1 MTSITGHSQDVMC
14 SLCGVKSTV
23 TGIDEHHVVHRSMG
37 GTDGVTIMLCRRC
50 HDALHPE
57 KLGGEPRYKL
67 SVTDDRVYLLDNDKI
82 VVDRPRT
89 IPEGFDEGVFV
100 ASLQNAPQ
108 ALRQAAVRFRFL
120 SDDGLVAAGEA
131 MAQVSDVAWEL
142 RARLFQTALKRTPW
156 GDKDRVL
163 MDVAKQFGLE
173 RAQARRE
180 AQLIG
185 WVDAHPEVSSVL
197 DNLPPVEVLRHI
209 QAAQDPEAAAEL
221 YVDRKAADPGYT
233 RQQFAAEVNG
243 VERTWCQHNACPECG
258 AGLPH
263 YRKETQ

>member
-1 MTSITGHSQDVMC
+1 MMPAMVPNQAEYCAI
-14 SLCGVKSTV
+14 CGRSSTQV
-23 TGIDEHHVVHRSMG
+23 PEFNDHHVLARS
-37 GTDGVTIMLCRRC
+37 
-50 HDALHPE
+50 
-57 KLGGEPRYKL
+57 LGGQETIRICIDCHNRIHAQEWRYKL

-89 IPEGFDEGVFV
+89 IPDGFDEGIFV

-233 RQQFAAEVNG
+233 RQQFAAEVKG
-243 VERTWCQHNACPECG
+243 VERTWCTHNACPECG

-263 YRKETQ
+263 YRKEQA

>member
-1 MTSITGHSQDVMC
+1 MTSITGHSQDVTC
-14 SLCGVKSTV
+14 ALCGVKSTV

-50 HDALHPE
+50 HNATHPE
-57 KLGGEPRYKL
+57 KVGGPAYSL
-67 SVTDDRVYLLDNDKI
+67 ALTDNVLYLMLDGRI
-82 VVDRPRT
+82 VVERWLT
-89 IPEGFDEGVFV
+89 APEGWDEGTFV
-100 ASLQNAPQ
+100 ATLQNAPHH
-108 ALRQAAVRFRFL
+108 LRELAPRFRFL

-233 RQQFAAEVNG
+233 RQQFAA
-243 VERTWCQHNACPECG
+243 
-258 AGLPH
+258 
-263 YRKETQ
+263 